1 MKRLLPKA
9 ASGVRLG
16 SWWRLVACVGM
27 CVCVEVIDG
36 REAGSSAGREGKA
49 RVPRLATRARQ
60 TKFTKATKGGPTSHG
75 RFDGC
80 RATAHPSAGLQGPR
94 LLSSSGRV
102 PTAHPWRVSQDL
114 LAYLHKQGLHTR
126 KGSPGLRD
134 ERCGFHQT
142 RGLTSTFIS
151 AA

>member
-1 MKRLLPKA
+1 MVARR
-9 ASGVRLG
+9 VRVQSRAKHAYRDSPRGRDRRSSPRPPRVVLQ
-16 SWWRLVACVGM
+16 ATVGLM
-27 CVCVEVIDG
+27 AVV
-36 REAGSSAGREGKA
+36 
-49 RVPRLATRARQ
+49 RQ
-60 TKFTKATKGGPTSHG
+60 HTP
-75 RFDGC
+75 
-80 RATAHPSAGLQGPR
+80 PLGLQGPR